1 MNKTYKGVII
11 ILMMMCMV
19 LRTLPSKADE
29 GMWMLMMLKSLNE
42 GDMQSKGCKLTAD
55 QIYNINSSSL
65 KDAIVHFGGFCTG
78 EVISD
83 QGLVI
88 TNHHCGFGS
97 IQEHSSVEHDYLT
110 DGYWAKTKA
119 DELPNPGLYV
129 RFLVRMED
137 VTQQVLSQLSDTLSE
152 SQRRAALPKIYE
164 GIKKAATKDT
174 WYEADVRSFF
184 KDNEYYLLVYEKF
197 DDVRL
202 VGAPP
207 RSIGEFGG
215 DTDNWMW
222 PRHTG
227 DFSMFRIYC
236 GKDGKPA
243 KYSPDNVPYKPK
255 HFLPVSM
262 AGVKDGDF
270 SMILGYPGRTDRYLT
285 SEGVATAVNQTSP
298 AVVKIR
304 TAKLAILKT
313 DMDADKKVNI
323 QYASK
328 YKQSSNYWKYFIG
341 QTKQLKRMRVFDQKV
356 EQEKSFLT
364 WANSDGNLKAKFG
377 NTISEINAGYT
388 EQRKY
393 NLSRSYFNEAVMQGP
408 EIMGFAFGF
417 SGLEKL
423 LADKTTK
430 PEDLKK
436 ETESLK
442 KNAEEFYKDYNPATD
457 KKLFAG
463 LMKMYYD
470 DVPKDQMPPLFTEMV
485 NKNDGDFNKM
495 AMEVYKKSM
504 FDDSTSVYSFL
515 ENPSEKKIKKD
526 AAYNLITDFMNT
538 FNTQLRP
545 KLTMADNQL
554 TGGYRKWVA
563 GLRQMNPN
571 QKFYPDANSTMRL
584 TYGTVKTYDPMDA
597 VKYSLFTTLDGIIE
611 KMDND
616 NPEFVVPDKLFQ
628 LWKNKDYGPYAENG
642 VLKVCFITNND
653 ITGGNSG
660 SGVVNGNGE
669 LIGLAFDGNW
679 EAMSGDIKFDDN
691 YKRCINVDIR
701 YVLFVID
708 KFAGAGH
715 LVKEMKLVN

>member
-1 MNKTYKGVII
+1 MNKTYKGLII
-11 ILMMMCMV
+11 VLLMMCMV

-55 QIYNINSSSL
+55 QIYNINNSSL

-137 VTQQVLSQLSDTLSE
+137 VTQQVLSQLSDTLNE
-152 SQRRAALPKIYE
+152 TQRRAALPKIYE

-304 TAKLAILKT
+304 TSKLAILKT
-313 DMDADKKVNI
+313 DMDADKKVSI

-341 QTKQLKRMRVFDQKV
+341 QTKQLKRMRVFDQKL

-364 WANSDGNLKAKFG
+364 WANGDGNLKAKFG

-393 NLSRSYFNEAVMQGP
+393 NLSRSYFNEAVLQGP
-408 EIMGFAFGF
+408 EIMGFSFGF

-442 KNAEEFYKDYNPATD
+442 KNAAEFYKDYNAATD
-457 KKLFAG
+457 QKLFAG
-463 LMKMYYD
+463 LMKMYYN
-470 DVPKDQMPPLFTEMV
+470 DVPKDQMPPLFIEMV

-495 AMEVYKKSM
+495 AMELYKKSM
-504 FDDSTSVYSFL
+504 FDDSSSVYSFL
-515 ENPSEKKIKKD
+515 ENPSAKKIKKD

-554 TGGYRKWVA
+554 AGGYRKWVA

-584 TYGTVKTYDPMDA
+584 SYGTVKTYDPMDA
-597 VKYSLFTTLDGIIE
+597 VKYSLYTTLDGIIE